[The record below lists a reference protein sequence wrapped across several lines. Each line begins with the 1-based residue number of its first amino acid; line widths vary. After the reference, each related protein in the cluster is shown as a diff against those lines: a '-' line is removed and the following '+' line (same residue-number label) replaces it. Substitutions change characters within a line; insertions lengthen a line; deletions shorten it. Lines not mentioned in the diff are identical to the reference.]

1 MGGTVDLC
9 VCVYIIVCVCV
20 CTCLVSLVYIR
31 MPMCIVLSRMYV
43 HVLVVFDYLRELAN
57 VRQQYRNG
65 SRVGC
70 LGRAMVVAGC
80 MPNLPRPAY

>member
-1 MGGTVDLC
+1 
-9 VCVYIIVCVCV
+9 
-20 CTCLVSLVYIR
+20 
-31 MPMCIVLSRMYV
+31 MYV
-43 HVLVVFDYLRELAN
+43 RVLVVFDYLRELAN